1 MSAATATID
10 EVAPEQGPAQT
21 ELQRQSAED
30 ARFAQSDAAWK
41 PKANQWA
48 IALTVTL
55 ATFMEVLDTS
65 IANVALPH
73 IGGSL
78 GASQD
83 EATWVLTSYLV
94 ANAIILPASA
104 YLTTFIGRKKFY
116 MICVALF
123 GISSM
128 LCGLAPSLPI
138 LIFCRILQGAG
149 GGGLAPSEQAIL
161 ADTFSPK
168 QRGQAFAL
176 YGLAVVV
183 APAIG
188 PTLGGYI
195 TDNFDWRWIFFINVP
210 IAILSLFLT
219 SRLVED
225 PPHIRRE
232 VKESAKQGL
241 KLDFFGFGLLAT
253 GFGSLEFILDK
264 GQEDDWFGSHVI
276 TFFAVLCVASLVT
289 MIFWELYEL
298 NRGNRPI
305 LNLTLFKRK
314 TFAIPFVLMFV
325 LGFTLYGTT
334 VLIPQFVQTLLGYTA
349 ELAGLV
355 ISPGGLCIM
364 MMMPIVGILIG
375 KVDPRWLICYGFF
388 TLSIS
393 MVLMHT
399 LSLQSSFKYIMW
411 LRVYQASGLAFLFI
425 PINTISYT
433 GVARAQNNDVSGLT
447 NLARNIGGSVGTAF
461 VATML
466 SRGGQTH
473 EAVMVRDLTPSSPG
487 FQERIKSLAH
497 NFGGGGNGDGPG
509 FGGSGSNAGGIH
521 QAQAYIYNQLHRQSA
536 MLAYM
541 DIIAVLAV
549 FCALMIP
556 LVLLI
561 GKIKPPADGPAVH

>member
-1 MSAATATID
+1 MATATVTMD
-10 EVAPEQGPAQT
+10 EAQ
-21 ELQRQSAED
+21 L
-30 ARFAQSDAAWK
+30 AQQAAADHAWK
-41 PKANQWA
+41 PRANQWA

-55 ATFMEVLDTS
+55 ATFMEVLDSS

-73 IGGSL
+73 IAGSL

-94 ANAIILPASA
+94 SNAVILPASA

-116 MICVALF
+116 MICVVLF
-123 GISSM
+123 GVSSM
-128 LCGLAPSLPI
+128 LCGLAPSLGM
-138 LIFCRILQGAG
+138 LVFFRVLQGAG

-210 IAILSLFLT
+210 IAMLSLFLT
-219 SRLVED
+219 NRLVED
-225 PPHIRRE
+225 PPFIKRE
-232 VKESAKQGL
+232 VAASKVGGL
-241 KLDFFGFGLLAT
+241 KLDLFGFGLLAS
-253 GFGSLEFILDK
+253 GFGSLEFVLDK
-264 GQEDDWFGSHVI
+264 GQEDDWFGSHII
-276 TFFAVLCVASLVT
+276 TFFTTLCVVSLIT
-289 MIFWELYEL
+289 LIFWELYQL
-298 NRGNRPI
+298 KINKRPI

-334 VLIPQFVQTLLGYTA
+334 VLIPQMVQTLLGYTA

-364 MMMPIVGILIG
+364 CMMPIVGILVG
-375 KVDPRWLICYGFF
+375 RVDPRYLICYGFF
-388 TLSIS
+388 ILSMS

-399 LSLQSSFKYIMW
+399 FSLQSSFKYIMW
-411 LRVYQASGLAFLFI
+411 VRVFQASGLAFLFI
-425 PINTISYT
+425 PINTISYA
-433 GVARAQNNDVSGLT
+433 GVPREQNNDVSGLT

-466 SRGGQTH
+466 SRREQAH
-473 EAVMVRDLTPSSPG
+473 EAVMVRNMVPG
-487 FQERIKSLAH
+487 NETFRTRVNNLKGLFH
-497 NFGGGGNGDGPG
+497 GGGNAAADG
-509 FGGSGSNAGGIH
+509 FGGKSSGNLHA
-521 QAQAYIYNQLHRQSA
+521 AQAFLYRQLHQQSA

-541 DIIAVLAV
+541 DIIAVFAV
-549 FCALMIP
+549 FCACMIP
-556 LVLLI
+556 LVTMI
-561 GKIKPPADGPAVH
+561 GRIKPPKDAPAH

>member
-1 MSAATATID
+1 MAAATASLEDQTY
-10 EVAPEQGPAQT
+10 EEQQAN
-21 ELQRQSAED
+21 LSRLD
-30 ARFAQSDAAWK
+30 ADWK
-41 PKANQWA
+41 PRANRWA

-94 ANAIILPASA
+94 ANAVILPASA

-116 MICVALF
+116 MICVVLF
-123 GISSM
+123 GVSSM

-161 ADTFSPK
+161 ADTFTPK

-176 YGLAVVV
+176 AVVC

-188 PTLGGYI
+188 PTLGGWI
-195 TDNFDWRWIFFINVP
+195 TDNYNWRWIFFINVP

-219 SRLVED
+219 NRLVED
-225 PPHIRRE
+225 PPHVVRE
-232 VKESAKQGL
+232 VKESKKYGM

-264 GQEDDWFGSHVI
+264 GQEDDWFGSHLI
-276 TFFAVLCVASLVT
+276 AFFVGLCVISLVVL
-289 MIFWELYEL
+289 IFWELYQL
-298 NRGNRPI
+298 KVGKRPI
-305 LNLTLFKRK
+305 LNLMLFKRK

-349 ELAGLV
+349 ELAGFV
-355 ISPGGLCIM
+355 ISPGGICIM
-364 MMMPIVGILIG
+364 LMMPVVGFLIG
-375 KVDPRWLICYGFF
+375 RTDPRWLICFGF
-388 TLSIS
+388 TILASS
-393 MVLMHT
+393 LAVMHT
-399 LSLQSSFKYIMW
+399 LSLESSFKYIMW
-411 LRVYQASGLAFLFI
+411 VRVFQASGLAFLFI

-433 GVARAQNNDVSGLT
+433 GVARSENNDVSGLT

-466 SRGGQTH
+466 ARGSQRH
-473 EAVMVRDLTPSSPG
+473 EAEMVRNLTPSSQG
-487 FQERIKSLAH
+487 FVNQVNRMKGMFH
-497 NFGGGGNGDGPG
+497 GGGNGAGLG
-509 FGGSGSNAGGIH
+509 FGGGTKGMGGISA
-521 QAQAYIYNQLHRQSA
+521 AQGYIYNQLHRQSA
-536 MLAYM
+536 MLAYL
-541 DIIAVLAV
+541 DIIGFLAI
-549 FCALMIP
+549 FCACMVP
-556 LVLLI
+556 LALLI
-561 GKIKPPADGPAVH
+561 GRSKPASDGPAMH

>member
-1 MSAATATID
+1 MAAATASLEDHTY
-10 EVAPEQGPAQT
+10 EEQQAN
-21 ELQRQSAED
+21 LSRLD
-30 ARFAQSDAAWK
+30 ADWK
-41 PKANQWA
+41 PRANRWA

-94 ANAIILPASA
+94 ANAVILPASA

-116 MICVALF
+116 MICVVLF
-123 GISSM
+123 GVSSM

-161 ADTFSPK
+161 ADTFTPK

-176 YGLAVVV
+176 YGLAVVC

-188 PTLGGYI
+188 PTLGGWI
-195 TDNFDWRWIFFINVP
+195 TDNYNWRWIFFINVP

-219 SRLVED
+219 NRLVED
-225 PPHIRRE
+225 PPHVVRE
-232 VKESAKQGL
+232 VKESKKYGM

-264 GQEDDWFGSHVI
+264 GQEDDWFGSHLI
-276 TFFAVLCVASLVT
+276 AFFVGLCVISLVVL
-289 MIFWELYEL
+289 IFWELYQL
-298 NRGNRPI
+298 KVGKRPI
-305 LNLTLFKRK
+305 LNLMLFKRK

-349 ELAGLV
+349 ELAGFV
-355 ISPGGLCIM
+355 ISPGGICIM
-364 MMMPIVGILIG
+364 LMMPVVGFLIG
-375 KVDPRWLICYGFF
+375 RTDPRWLICFGF
-388 TLSIS
+388 TILASS
-393 MVLMHT
+393 LAVMHT
-399 LSLQSSFKYIMW
+399 LSLESSFKYIMW
-411 LRVYQASGLAFLFI
+411 VRVFQASGLAFLFI

-433 GVARAQNNDVSGLT
+433 GVARSENNDVSGLT

-466 SRGGQTH
+466 ARGSQRH
-473 EAVMVRDLTPSSPG
+473 EAEMVRNLTPSSQG
-487 FQERIKSLAH
+487 FVNQVNRMKGMFH
-497 NFGGGGNGDGPG
+497 GGGNGAGLG
-509 FGGSGSNAGGIH
+509 FGGGTKGMGGISA
-521 QAQAYIYNQLHRQSA
+521 AQGYIYNQLHRQSA
-536 MLAYM
+536 MLAYL
-541 DIIAVLAV
+541 DIIGFLAI
-549 FCALMIP
+549 FCACMVP
-556 LVLLI
+556 LALLI
-561 GKIKPPADGPAVH
+561 GRSKPASDGPAMH

>member
-1 MSAATATID
+1 MAAATATLD
-10 EVAPEQGPAQT
+10 EQDSSPQDAAAAQ
-21 ELQRQSAED
+21 QRAD
-30 ARFAQSDAAWK
+30 NAWK
-41 PKANQWA
+41 PKANKWA

-55 ATFMEVLDTS
+55 ATFMEVLDSS
-65 IANVALPH
+65 IANVSLPH

-116 MICVALF
+116 MICVVLF
-123 GISSM
+123 GISSA
-128 LCGLAPSLPI
+128 LCGLAPSLGL
-138 LIFCRILQGAG
+138 LIFFRILQGAG

-161 ADTFSPK
+161 ADTFEPK
-168 QRGQAFAL
+168 DRGKAFAL

-183 APAIG
+183 APALG
-188 PTLGGYI
+188 PTLGGWI
-195 TDNFDWRWIFFINVP
+195 TDNYNWRWIFFINVP
-210 IAILSLFLT
+210 IALLSLFLT

-225 PPHIRRE
+225 PPHVKRE
-232 VKESAKQGL
+232 VAESAKFGL
-241 KLDFFGFGLLAT
+241 KLDLFGFGLLAS

-264 GQEDDWFGSHVI
+264 GQEDDWFGSHII
-276 TFFAVLCVASLVT
+276 TSFIVLCVASLIVL
-289 MIFWELYEL
+289 IFWELYQL
-298 NRGNRPI
+298 KVGNRPI

-334 VLIPQFVQTLLGYTA
+334 VLIPQMVQTLLGYTA
-349 ELAGLV
+349 ELAGFV
-355 ISPGGLCIM
+355 ISPGGVCIM
-364 MMMPIVGILIG
+364 LCMPIVGVLIG
-375 KVDPRWLICYGFF
+375 KVDPRWLICWGFAN
-388 TLSIS
+388 LGIS

-399 LSLQSSFKYIMW
+399 LSLESSFKYIMW

-433 GVARAQNNDVSGLT
+433 GVARSENNDVSGLT

-461 VATML
+461 IATML
-466 SRGGQTH
+466 SRGSQKH
-473 EAVMVRDLTPSSPG
+473 EAYMIRNLTPSSQG
-487 FQERIKSLAH
+487 FVDQVNRLKPLFS
-497 NFGGGGNGDGPG
+497 GGGNSAGLG
-509 FGGSGSNAGGIH
+509 FGAGTG
-521 QAQAYIYNQLHRQSA
+521 QGGTATAQAFIYNQLHRQSA

-541 DIIAVLAV
+541 DIIAILAV
-549 FCALMIP
+549 FCFAMIP

-561 GKIKPPADGPAVH
+561 GKIKPASDGPAMH

>member
-1 MSAATATID
+1 MSAASATLQD
-10 EVAPEQGPAQT
+10 LDLHEPGTPEHLAAQH
-21 ELQRQSAED
+21 RAD
-30 ARFAQSDAAWK
+30 NAWK
-41 PKANQWA
+41 PRANQWA

-55 ATFMEVLDTS
+55 ATFMEVLDSS
-65 IANVALPH
+65 IANVSLPH
-73 IGGSL
+73 IGGAL

-116 MICVALF
+116 MICVVLF
-123 GISSM
+123 GISSA
-128 LCGLAPSLPI
+128 LCGLAPSLG
-138 LIFCRILQGAG
+138 LLVFFRILQGAG

-168 QRGQAFAL
+168 DRGKAFAL

-188 PTLGGYI
+188 PTLGGFI
-195 TDNFDWRWIFFINVP
+195 TDNYNWRWIFFINVP

-219 SRLVED
+219 HRLVED
-225 PPHIRRE
+225 PPHVVRE
-232 VKESAKQGL
+232 VKQSAKEGL
-241 KLDFFGFGLLAT
+241 KLDLFGFGLLAS

-276 TFFAVLCVASLVT
+276 TFFVILCVCSLVT
-289 MIFWELYEL
+289 LIFWELYQL
-298 NRGNRPI
+298 KVQNRPI
-305 LNLTLFKRK
+305 LNLTLFKRR
-314 TFAIPFVLMFV
+314 TFTIPFILMFV

-334 VLIPQFVQTLLGYTA
+334 VLIPQMVQTLLGYTA
-349 ELAGLV
+349 ELAGFV
-355 ISPGGLCIM
+355 ISPGGVCIM
-364 MMMPIVGILIG
+364 LCMPIVGVLIG

-393 MVLMHT
+393 MLLMHT
-399 LSLQSSFKYIMW
+399 FSLDSSFKYIMW
-411 LRVYQASGLAFLFI
+411 VRVYQASGLAFLFI

-461 VATML
+461 IATML
-466 SRGGQTH
+466 SRGSQRH
-473 EAVMVRDLTPSSPG
+473 EAYMIRNLTPSN
-487 FQERIKSLAH
+487 Q
-497 NFGGGGNGDGPG
+497 NFMNQVNRLKPLFHGGANNFTFGPG
-509 FGGSGSNAGGIH
+509 RGSDGVFA
-521 QAQAYIYNQLHRQSA
+521 AQGFIYNQLHRQSA

-541 DIIAVLAV
+541 DIIAILAV
-549 FCALMIP
+549 FCFLMIP

-561 GKIKPPADGPAVH
+561 GHIKPPKDGPAMH

>member
-1 MSAATATID
+1 MAAATATITD
-10 EVAPEQGPAQT
+10 QSSEQA
-21 ELQRQSAED
+21 LHA
-30 ARFAQSDAAWK
+30 SDNAWK
-41 PKANQWA
+41 PRANPWA

-73 IGGSL
+73 IAGGL

-94 ANAIILPASA
+94 ANAVILPASA

-116 MICVALF
+116 MFCVVMF
-123 GISSM
+123 GVSSM

-138 LIFCRILQGAG
+138 LVFCRILQGAG

-176 YGLAVVV
+176 YGLAVVA

-188 PTLGGYI
+188 PTLGGWI
-195 TDNFDWRWIFFINVP
+195 TDNYNWRWIFFINVP

-219 SRLVED
+219 NRLVED
-225 PPHIRRE
+225 PPFIARE
-232 VKESAKQGL
+232 VAASKKTGL
-241 KLDFFGFGLLAT
+241 KLDFLGFGLLAS

-264 GQEDDWFGSHVI
+264 GQEDDWFGSPI
-276 TFFAVLCVASLVT
+276 IIFFTALCAISLIVLIV
-289 MIFWELYEL
+289 WELYQL
-298 NRGNRPI
+298 KIDKRPI
-305 LNLTLFKRK
+305 LNLTLFKKK
-314 TFAIPFVLMFV
+314 TFAIPFALMFV

-334 VLIPQFVQTLLGYTA
+334 VLIPQLVQTLLGYTA

-355 ISPGGLCIM
+355 ISPGGICIM
-364 MMMPIVGILIG
+364 FMMPVVGILIG
-375 KVDPRWLICYGFF
+375 KVDPRYMIAFGF
-388 TLSIS
+388 TMLTVSL
-393 MVLMHT
+393 MAMHT
-399 LSLQSSFKYIMW
+399 ISLDSSFKYIMW
-411 LRVYQASGLAFLFI
+411 LRVFQASGLAFLFI

-466 SRGGQTH
+466 SRGSQKH
-473 EAVMVRDLTPSSPG
+473 EASMIRNLTPSSAG
-487 FQERIKSLAH
+487 FNDQVGRLKLY
-497 NFGGGGNGDGPG
+497 FGGHRSGNNISGPG
-509 FGGSGSNAGGIH
+509 VQ
-521 QAQAYIYNQLHRQSA
+521 QAQAFIYNQLHRQSA

-541 DIIAVLAV
+541 DIIAFLVV
-549 FCALMIP
+549 FCACMVP
-556 LVLLI
+556 LVFLI
-561 GKIKPPADGPAVH
+561 PKSAPPKDGPAMH